1 MKSIRKEMEKVKRI
15 EKSEKNVVKEQRK
28 RKK

>member
-28 RKK
+28 PKK